1 MRVFLD
7 GRHTRTPPR
16 QGRNGAALRSAVFSL
31 LAALGALAAPGNAA
45 RAGDEAAG
53 ATAPRQLFLDGGR
66 LLATTGATSLEGA
79 GGGGLVPWALI
90 TGHGSRDGVGV
101 NVHGTGVRL
110 PDFSLWAT
118 GVGVGVAD
126 RVELSYQHQW
136 FDTGKAGARLG
147 LGRGYTFEQDVF
159 GAKLRLFGD
168 VVADQDR
175 WWPQVSV
182 GLQHKRSANGDVVRA
197 VGARDASGTD
207 FYVAATKLFLGEGLL
222 VNGTVRFTRANQFG
236 LLGHGGDRE
245 DSYRAQF
252 EGSAAV
258 LLSRDFALGG
268 EFRTKPDNLRF
279 ARENGAFDLFGA
291 WFVNRHLS
299 VVLAYV
305 DVGKVAA
312 QGRQNGV
319 YLSLQ
324 AGF

>member
-1 MRVFLD
+1 MRASTLF
-7 GRHTRTPPR
+7 T
-16 QGRNGAALRSAVFSL
+16 
-31 LAALGALAAPGNAA
+31 LAALGATAVAAGHPA
-45 RAGDEAAG
+45 RARTDAEAP
-53 ATAPRQLFLDGGR
+53 APRRPFLDSGR
-66 LLATTGATSLEGA
+66 LLATTGATSLGGA

-90 TGHGSRDGVGV
+90 TGHGSRDSVGA
-101 NVHGTGVRL
+101 NVHGTAVRL
-110 PDFSLWAT
+110 PDFSLWAA
-118 GVGVGVAD
+118 GAAVGIAD
-126 RVELSYQHQW
+126 RLELSYQHQW

-159 GAKLRLFGD
+159 GAKLRLWGD

-182 GLQHKRSANGDVVRA
+182 GVQHKRSADGDVVRA

-222 VNGTVRFTRANQFG
+222 LNGTVRFTRANQFG

-245 DSYRAQF
+245 DGYRAQF

-258 LLSRDFALGG
+258 LLSRSFAVGG

-279 ARENGAFDLFGA
+279 ARENNAFDLFGA

>member
-1 MRVFLD
+1 V
-7 GRHTRTPPR
+7 
-16 QGRNGAALRSAVFSL
+16 
-31 LAALGALAAPGNAA
+31 
-45 RAGDEAAG
+45 
-53 ATAPRQLFLDGGR
+53 
-66 LLATTGATSLEGA
+66 
-79 GGGGLVPWALI
+79 
-90 TGHGSRDGVGV
+90 GH
-101 NVHGTGVRL
+101 
-110 PDFSLWAT
+110 
-118 GVGVGVAD
+118 GVGVGIAD

-175 WWPQVSV
+175 PWPQVSV

-207 FYVAATKLFLGEGLL
+207 FYIAATKLLLGEGLL
-222 VNGTVRFTRANQFG
+222 LNGTVRFTRANQFG

-245 DSYRAQF
+245 DGYRAQF
-252 EGSAAV
+252 EGSAAW
-258 LLSRDFALGG
+258 LLSRRFAVGG
-268 EFRTKPDNLRF
+268 EFRTRPDNLRF
-279 ARENGAFDLFGA
+279 ARENHAYDLFGA

-305 DVGKVAA
+305 DLGKIAD
-312 QGRQNGV
+312 QGRQSGV

>member
-1 MRVFLD
+1 MRS
-7 GRHTRTPPR
+7 P
-16 QGRNGAALRSAVFSL
+16 AVFFSAFLGL
-31 LAALGALAAPGNAA
+31 LVGAGGQA
-45 RAGDEAAG
+45 RAEDP
-53 ATAPRQLFLDGGR
+53 APVRPRPFADGGR
-66 LLATTGATSLEGA
+66 LVATAGATSLEGA
-79 GGGGLVPWALI
+79 GGGGLAPWALI
-90 TGHGSRDGVGV
+90 TGYGSRDSWGG
-101 NVHGTGVRL
+101 NVHGTVVRL
-110 PDFSLWAT
+110 PDFTFGALGAA
-118 GVGVGVAD
+118 VGVGN
-126 RVELSYQHQW
+126 RLELSFQHQW
-136 FDTGKAGARLG
+136 FDTGSAGARLG

-182 GLQHKRSANGDVVRA
+182 GVQHKRSANGDVVRA

-207 FYVAATKLFLGEGLL
+207 FYVAATRLFLGEGLL

-236 LLGHGGDRE
+236 LLGHGGDRA
-245 DSYRAQF
+245 DGYRARF

-258 LLSRDFALGG
+258 LLTRSLALGG
-268 EFRTKPDNLRF
+268 EFRSRPDNLRF
-279 ARENGAFDLFGA
+279 AREDSGFDLFGA
-291 WFVNRHLS
+291 WFVNHHLS

-305 DVGKVAA
+305 DLGRIAE

>member
-1 MRVFLD
+1 MTRSKALPLLVALGVFATMGDAVRAED
-7 GRHTRTPPR
+7 GSKAATSAPPR
-16 QGRNGAALRSAVFSL
+16 
-31 LAALGALAAPGNAA
+31 P
-45 RAGDEAAG
+45 
-53 ATAPRQLFLDGGR
+53 LFDGGR
-66 LLATTGATSLEGA
+66 LLATAGTTSLEGA
-79 GGGGLVPWALI
+79 GGGGLAPWAII
-90 TGHGSRDGVGV
+90 TGHGSRDGAGA

-110 PDFSLWAT
+110 PDFSLWAA
-118 GVGVGVAD
+118 GIGIGIAD
-126 RVELSYQHQW
+126 RLELSYQHQW
-136 FDTGKAGARLG
+136 FDTGGAGARLG

-159 GAKLRLFGD
+159 GAKPRLWGD

-182 GLQHKRSANGDVVRA
+182 GVQHKRSANRDAVRA

-207 FYVAATKLFLGEGLL
+207 FYIAATRLFLGEGLL

-236 LLGHGGDRE
+236 LLGHGGDR
-245 DSYRAQF
+245 DNGYRARF
-252 EGSAAV
+252 EGSAAL
-258 LLSRDFALGG
+258 LLSRHLALGG
-268 EFRTKPDNLRF
+268 EFRTRPDNLRF
-279 ARENGAFDLFGA
+279 ARENHAFDLFGA

-305 DVGKVAA
+305 DLGKVAN

>member
-1 MRVFLD
+1 MR
-7 GRHTRTPPR
+7 PP
-16 QGRNGAALRSAVFSL
+16 ATALLRSAAFL
-31 LAALGALAAPGNAA
+31 LALAGTGGPA
-45 RAGDEAAG
+45 RAEDEAPMPPG
-53 ATAPRQLFLDGGR
+53 PFPEKGR

-79 GGGGLVPWALI
+79 GGGGLVPWAPI
-90 TGHGSRDGVGV
+90 TGHGSRDAFGA
-101 NVHGTGVRL
+101 NVHGTAVRL

-118 GVGVGVAD
+118 GVGVGVRD
-126 RVELSYQHQW
+126 RLELSYQHQW
-136 FDTGKAGARLG
+136 FDTGTAGARLG

-182 GLQHKRSANGDVVRA
+182 GLQHKRSADGDAVRA

-236 LLGHGGDRE
+236 LLGHGGDRQGGY
-245 DSYRAQF
+245 SAQF
-252 EGSAAV
+252 EGSAA
-258 LLSRDFALGG
+258 LLVSRNLAFGG
-268 EFRTKPDNLRF
+268 EVRTRPDNLRF
-279 ARENGAFDLFGA
+279 ARENNAFDLFGA

-305 DVGKVAA
+305 DLGKIAR

-324 AGF
+324 VGF

>member
-1 MRVFLD
+1 M
-7 GRHTRTPPR
+7 TRSKVLP
-16 QGRNGAALRSAVFSL
+16 L
-31 LAALGALAAPGNAA
+31 LAVLGALAAPAGAA
-45 RAGDEAAG
+45 RAEGRAGDEMSAAS
-53 ATAPRQLFLDGGR
+53 APRRPLLDGGR
-66 LLATTGATSLEGA
+66 LLATTGATSLGGA
-79 GGGGLVPWALI
+79 GGGGLVPWAPI
-90 TGHGSRDGVGV
+90 TGHGSRDAVGA
-101 NVHGTGVRL
+101 NVHGTAVRL

-118 GVGVGVAD
+118 GIGVGVAD
-126 RVELSYQHQW
+126 RLELSYQHQW
-136 FDTGKAGARLG
+136 FDTGGAGARLG

-159 GAKLRLFGD
+159 GAKLRLWGD

-182 GLQHKRSANGDVVRA
+182 GAQHKRSANRDVVRA

-245 DSYRAQF
+245 GGYRTQF
-252 EGSAAV
+252 EGSAAA
-258 LLSRDFALGG
+258 LLSRRFAVGG

-279 ARENGAFDLFGA
+279 AREDHAFDLFGA

-305 DVGKVAA
+305 DLGKIAQ

>member
-1 MRVFLD
+1 MRLSVLCLIAVL
-7 GRHTRTPPR
+7 GVSV
-16 QGRNGAALRSAVFSL
+16 LSASRARAEDQVP
-31 LAALGALAAPGNAA
+31 AAP
-45 RAGDEAAG
+45 RPFPEK
-53 ATAPRQLFLDGGR
+53 GR
-66 LLATTGATSLEGA
+66 LLATAGATSLEGA
-79 GGGGLVPWALI
+79 GGGGLAPWALI
-90 TGHGSRDGVGV
+90 TGYGSRDSWGA
-101 NVHGTGVRL
+101 NVHGAGVRL
-110 PDFSLWAT
+110 PDFSLGALGI
-118 GVGVGVAD
+118 GVGVGN
-126 RVELSYQHQW
+126 RLEFSYQHQW
-136 FDTGKAGARLG
+136 FDTGRAGARLG

-175 WWPQVSV
+175 WWPQVSI
-182 GLQHKRSANGDVVRA
+182 GAQHKRSANGDVVRA

-207 FYVAATKLFLGEGLL
+207 FYIAATKLFLGEGLL

-245 DSYRAQF
+245 NGYRAQF

-258 LLSRDFALGG
+258 LLTRTLALGG
-268 EFRTKPDNLRF
+268 EFRTRPDNLRF
-279 ARENGAFDLFGA
+279 AREDSAFDLFGA
-291 WFVNRHLS
+291 WFINHHLS

-305 DVGKVAA
+305 DLGRIAN

>member
-1 MRVFLD
+1 M
-7 GRHTRTPPR
+7 
-16 QGRNGAALRSAVFSL
+16 ALFL
-31 LAALGALAAPGNAA
+31 LAALDASVASGNPA
-45 RAGDEAAG
+45 RDADEAVAS
-53 ATAPRQLFLDGGR
+53 APAPRRSFLDGGR

-79 GGGGLVPWALI
+79 GGGGLAPWALI
-90 TGHGSRDGVGV
+90 TGHGSRDGVGA

-118 GVGVGVAD
+118 GIGVGIAD

-175 WWPQVSV
+175 PWPQVSV

-207 FYVAATKLFLGEGLL
+207 FYIAATKLLLGEGLL
-222 VNGTVRFTRANQFG
+222 LNGTVRFTRANQFG

-245 DSYRAQF
+245 DGYRAQF
-252 EGSAAV
+252 EGSAAW
-258 LLSRDFALGG
+258 LLSRRFAVGG
-268 EFRTKPDNLRF
+268 EFRTRPDNLRF
-279 ARENGAFDLFGA
+279 ARENHAYDLFGA

-305 DVGKVAA
+305 DLGKIAD
-312 QGRQNGV
+312 QGRQSGV